1 MRNVVLIIHFTPH
14 ISHYTSFFYFSPEV
28 FIMQNTLVAPVGVL
42 GFGVEGQST
51 FNYLVRNGVKDIV
64 VMDKNPVNLPQVP
77 AGVNVK
83 VCSGESYLDGLKD
96 CVTVVRSAGVYPM
109 SQELFKF
116 QMNGGLMTSQIQL
129 FLEQTKSK
137 KVVGVTGTL
146 GKGSTVSMI
155 SHILTKCGVNNEIG
169 GNFGV
174 PALDL
179 LETETADRVSIL
191 ELSSFQLMTL
201 SLSPDV
207 GVVLR
212 VSTEH
217 LDWHKTVEEYRDAKA
232 NLVRWQKRAGTCVYL
247 KDAAP
252 TAKIA
257 AESPAGTKYAV
268 SLKDGPSAGDGD
280 AVIDGATLLIDGEK
294 LFLSDCK
301 VRGIYQLENMA
312 AATLACKALGIKVAD
327 AFEALKSYE
336 TLPFRMEFKGEKKG
350 IEFFNDSYATRP
362 DATIAATAS
371 MKRPFALILGGSEKN
386 ADFTELSQILVNDR
400 PNLKRIALIGATA
413 QRMLESLQQAGLKV
427 TANIFPTLEEAF
439 ADSLQIGEGGT
450 VIMSPA
456 CASFGLFKNY
466 KVRGQ
471 VFDKLVE
478 NV

>member
-1 MRNVVLIIHFTPH
+1 
-14 ISHYTSFFYFSPEV
+14 
-28 FIMQNTLVAPVGVL
+28 MQNSIVAPVGVL

-51 FNYLVRNGVKDIV
+51 FNYLVRSGIKDIV
-64 VMDKNPVNLPQVP
+64 VMDKNPISLPKVP

-83 VCSGESYLDGLKD
+83 TFSGDNYMDGLKD

-116 QMNGGLMTSQIQL
+116 QMNGGIMTSQIQL

-179 LETETADRVSIL
+179 LESETSDRVSIL

-201 SLSPDV
+201 SVSPDV
-207 GVVLR
+207 AVVLR

-217 LDWHKTVEEYRDAKA
+217 LDWHKSVEEYRDAKA
-232 NLVRWQKRAGTCVYL
+232 NLVRWQKRGGTCVFL

-257 AESPAGTKYAV
+257 AESPATTKYAIT
-268 SLKDGPSAGDGD
+268 LADGPNFGDGD
-280 AVIDGATLLIDGEK
+280 AVIDGATLAIDDEK
-294 LFLSDCK
+294 LFLEDCK

-312 AATLACKALGIKVAD
+312 AATLAVKALGIKVAD

-336 TLPFRMEFKGEKKG
+336 TLPFRMEFKGEKNG
-350 IEFFNDSYATRP
+350 IEFYNDSYATRP

-386 ADFTELSQILVNDR
+386 ADFTELSKILVEER

-413 QRMLESLQQAGLKV
+413 QRMLESLQQAGLQIP
-427 TANIFPTLEEAF
+427 ANIVPTLEEAF
-439 ADSLQIGEGGT
+439 ADSLAIGKGGT

-471 VFDKLVE
+471 VFDKLVAE
-478 NV
+478 Q

>member
-1 MRNVVLIIHFTPH
+1 MN
-14 ISHYTSFFYFSPEV
+14 
-28 FIMQNTLVAPVGVL
+28 NNLVSPVGIL

-51 FNYLVRNGVKDIV
+51 LRYLFREGVKDIV
-64 VMDKNPVNLPQVP
+64 VMDKNPVNLPEVP

-116 QMNGGLMTSQIQL
+116 QMNGGMMTSQIQL
-129 FLEQTKSK
+129 FLEQTKSN

-155 SHILTKCGVNNEIG
+155 SHILDKCGKANIIG

-179 LETETADRVSIL
+179 LEDDSADRISIL

-232 NLVRWQKRAGTCVYL
+232 NLVRWQKSAGTCVYL

-257 AESPAGTKYAV
+257 SESPARNKLAV
-268 SLKDGPSAGDGD
+268 SFGDGD
-280 AVIDGATLLIDGEK
+280 ANIDGSVLTIGSDRLY
-294 LFLSDCK
+294 LSDCK

-312 AATLACKALGIKVAD
+312 AATLACTALGIKVAD

-350 IEFFNDSYATRP
+350 IEFYNDSYATRP
-362 DATIAATAS
+362 DATIAATGS

-386 ADFTELSQILVNDR
+386 ADFTELSEILVKER
-400 PNLKRIALIGATA
+400 PNLKRVALIGATA
-413 QRMLESLQQAGLKV
+413 ERMLDDLKKAGV
-427 TANIFPTLEEAF
+427 DAAGIQTAIFPTLEEAF
-439 ADSLQIGEGGT
+439 ADSLAIGQDGT

-471 VFDKLVE
+471 VFDKLVADLT
-478 NV
+478 

>member
-1 MRNVVLIIHFTPH
+1 MN
-14 ISHYTSFFYFSPEV
+14 
-28 FIMQNTLVAPVGVL
+28 NNLVSPVGIL

-51 FNYLVRNGVKDIV
+51 LRYLFREGIKEIV
-64 VMDKNPVNLPQVP
+64 VMDKNPVNLPEVP

-83 VCSGESYLDGLKD
+83 VCSGDNYLDGLKD

-109 SQELFKF
+109 SPDLFKF
-116 QMNGGLMTSQIQL
+116 QMNGGMMTSQIQL
-129 FLEQTKSK
+129 FLEQTKSTK
-137 KVVGVTGTL
+137 TVGVTGTL

-155 SHILTKCGVNNEIG
+155 SHILDKCCKANIIG

-179 LETETADRVSIL
+179 LEDDSADRISIL

-201 SLSPDV
+201 SVSPDV
-207 GVVLR
+207 SVVLR

-217 LDWHKTVEEYRDAKA
+217 LDWHQSVEEYRDAKA
-232 NLVRWQKRAGTCVYL
+232 NLVRWQKRDNTCVYL

-257 AESPAGTKYAV
+257 GESPAKNKLSV
-268 SLKDGPSAGDGD
+268 SVADGENGSSDGN
-280 AVIDGATLLIDGEK
+280 AVIEGSTLTIG
-294 LFLSDCK
+294 SDTLDLANCK

-312 AATLACKALGIKVAD
+312 AATLACTALGVKVAD
-327 AFEALKSYE
+327 AFKALESYE

-350 IEFFNDSYATRP
+350 IEFYNDSYATRP
-362 DATIAATAS
+362 DATIAATGS

-386 ADFTELSQILVNDR
+386 ADFTELSNILVKER
-400 PNLKRIALIGATA
+400 PNLKRVALIGATA
-413 QRMLESLQQAGLKV
+413 ERMLADLKKAGVDAAGIK
-427 TANIFPTLEEAF
+427 TAIFPTLEEAF
-439 ADSLQIGEGGT
+439 ADSLAIGEGGT

-471 VFDKLVE
+471 VFDKLVAE
-478 NV
+478 V

>member
-1 MRNVVLIIHFTPH
+1 MRYRKVSGPGEYKHHVV
-14 ISHYTSFFYFSPEV
+14 Y
-28 FIMQNTLVAPVGVL
+28 
-42 GFGVEGQST
+42 
-51 FNYLVRNGVKDIV
+51 
-64 VMDKNPVNLPQVP
+64 
-77 AGVNVK
+77 
-83 VCSGESYLDGLKD
+83 
-96 CVTVVRSAGVYPM
+96 
-109 SQELFKF
+109 
-116 QMNGGLMTSQIQL
+116 
-129 FLEQTKSK
+129 
-137 KVVGVTGTL
+137 
-146 GKGSTVSMI
+146 
-155 SHILTKCGVNNEIG
+155 
-169 GNFGV
+169 
-174 PALDL
+174 
-179 LETETADRVSIL
+179 
-191 ELSSFQLMTL
+191 
-201 SLSPDV
+201 
-207 GVVLR
+207 
-212 VSTEH
+212 
-217 LDWHKTVEEYRDAKA
+217 
-232 NLVRWQKRAGTCVYL
+232 RAGHS
-247 KDAAP
+247 
-252 TAKIA
+252 

-427 TANIFPTLEEAF
+427 TANIFPNLEEAF

>member
-1 MRNVVLIIHFTPH
+1 
-14 ISHYTSFFYFSPEV
+14 
-28 FIMQNTLVAPVGVL
+28 MQNTLVSPVGIL

-51 FNYLVRNGVKDIV
+51 LRYLFREGVKDIV
-64 VMDKNPVNLPQVP
+64 VMDKNPVTLPEVP

-83 VCSGESYLDGLKD
+83 VCSGENYLDGLKD

-109 SQELFKF
+109 SKELFQF

-129 FLEQTKSK
+129 FLEQTRSA

-155 SHILTKCGVNNEIG
+155 SHILDKCGKTNAIG

-179 LETETADRVSIL
+179 LEDETPNRISIL

-201 SLSPDV
+201 SVSPDV

-232 NLVRWQKRAGTCVYL
+232 NLVRWQKREGTCVYL
-247 KDAAP
+247 KDAEP

-257 AESPAGTKYAV
+257 SESPAKTKYAV
-268 SLKDGPSAGDGD
+268 SLKDGESAGDGD
-280 AVIDGATLLIDGEK
+280 AVIDGATLTIDGET
-294 LFLSDCK
+294 LYLSDCK

-312 AATLACKALGIKVAD
+312 AATLACKALGVKVAD

-336 TLPFRMEFKGEKKG
+336 TLPFRMEFKGEKNG
-350 IEFFNDSYATRP
+350 IEFYNDSYATRP

-386 ADFTELSQILVNDR
+386 ADFTELSNILVKER
-400 PNLKRIALIGATA
+400 PNLKQIALIGATA
-413 QRMLESLQQAGLKV
+413 ERMLADLKKAGVDEAGIK
-427 TANIFPTLEEAF
+427 TAIFPTLEEAF
-439 ADSLQIGEGGT
+439 ADSLNIGKGGT

-478 NV
+478 SV

>member
-1 MRNVVLIIHFTPH
+1 
-14 ISHYTSFFYFSPEV
+14 
-28 FIMQNTLVAPVGVL
+28 MQNTLVSPVGIL

-51 FNYLVRNGVKDIV
+51 LRYLFREGVKDIV
-64 VMDKNPVNLPQVP
+64 VMDKNPVSLPEVP
-77 AGVNVK
+77 AGVKVK
-83 VCSGESYLDGLKD
+83 VSSGENYLDGLKD

-109 SQELFKF
+109 SKELFQF

-129 FLEQTKSK
+129 FLEQTRSA
-137 KVVGVTGTL
+137 KVIGVTGTL

-155 SHILTKCGVNNEIG
+155 SHILDKCGKANSIG

-179 LETETADRVSIL
+179 LEDETPDRISIL

-201 SLSPDV
+201 SVSPDV

-217 LDWHKTVEEYRDAKA
+217 LDWHKSVEEYRDAKA
-232 NLVRWQKRAGTCVYL
+232 NLVRWQKRDGACVYL
-247 KDAAP
+247 KDAEP

-257 AESPAGTKYAV
+257 AESPAKTKYAV
-268 SLKDGPSAGDGD
+268 SLADGPSAGDGD
-280 AVIDGATLLIDGEK
+280 AVIDGATLTISGQTLD
-294 LFLSDCK
+294 LADCK
-301 VRGIYQLENMA
+301 VHGIYQLENMA
-312 AATLACKALGIKVAD
+312 AATLACKAIGIGVAE

-336 TLPFRMEFKGEKKG
+336 TLPYRMEFKGEKNG
-350 IEFFNDSYATRP
+350 IEFYNDSYATRP
-362 DATIAATAS
+362 DATIAATGS

-386 ADFTELSQILVNDR
+386 ADFTELSKILVEQR

-413 QRMLESLQQAGLKV
+413 ERMLDDLKKAGVDEAGIK
-427 TANIFPTLEEAF
+427 TAIFPTLEEAF
-439 ADSLQIGEGGT
+439 ADSLNIGKGGT

-471 VFDKLVE
+471 VFDKLVAGI
-478 NV
+478 

>member
-1 MRNVVLIIHFTPH
+1 MDSN
-14 ISHYTSFFYFSPEV
+14 
-28 FIMQNTLVAPVGVL
+28 LVAPVGVL

-51 FNYLVRNGVKDIV
+51 FNYLIRSGIKDIV
-64 VMDKNPVNLPQVP
+64 VMDKNPVNLPDVP

-83 VCSGESYLDGLKD
+83 TFSGDNYMDGLKD

-109 SQELFKF
+109 SQDLFKF

-129 FLEQTKSK
+129 FLEQTNSK
-137 KVVGVTGTL
+137 KTIGVTGTL

-179 LETETADRVSIL
+179 LETETPDRVSIL

-201 SLSPDV
+201 SVSPDV

-232 NLVRWQKRAGTCVYL
+232 NLVRWQKRNGTCVYL
-247 KDAAP
+247 KEAEP
-252 TAKIA
+252 TVKIA
-257 AESPAGTKYAV
+257 GESPAATKYAV
-268 SLKDGPSAGDGD
+268 SYANGTGNGD
-280 AVIDGATLLIDGEK
+280 AVIDGASLAIDGEK

-312 AATLACKALGIKVAD
+312 AATLAVKAIGIKVAD

-336 TLPFRMEFKGEKKG
+336 TLPFRMEFKGEKNG
-350 IEFFNDSYATRP
+350 IEFYNDSYATRP

-386 ADFTELSQILVNDR
+386 ADFTELSQILVKDR
-400 PNLKRIALIGATA
+400 PNLKRVALIGATA
-413 QRMLESLQQAGLKV
+413 ERMLESLMQAGLQVPAK
-427 TANIFPTLEEAF
+427 IFPTLEEAF
-439 ADSLQIGEGGT
+439 ADSLAIGEGGT

-471 VFDKLVE
+471 VFDKLVNE
-478 NV
+478 L

>member
-1 MRNVVLIIHFTPH
+1 MNSNLI
-14 ISHYTSFFYFSPEV
+14 
-28 FIMQNTLVAPVGVL
+28 APVGVL

-51 FNYLVRNGVKDIV
+51 FNYLVRSGIKDIV
-64 VMDKNPVNLPQVP
+64 VMDKNPVNLPEVP

-83 VCSGESYLDGLKD
+83 VCSGENYMDGLKD

-109 SQELFKF
+109 SPALFKF

-179 LETETADRVSIL
+179 LKDETADRVSIL

-207 GVVLR
+207 AVVLR

-217 LDWHKTVEEYRDAKA
+217 LDWHQSVEEYRDAKA
-232 NLVRWQKRAGTCVYL
+232 NLVRWQKRDGACVYL

-257 AESPAGTKYAV
+257 SESPAKTKYAV
-268 SLKDGPSAGDGD
+268 SLNDDGD
-280 AVIDGATLLIDGEK
+280 AVIEGATLTIDGEK

-336 TLPFRMEFKGEKKG
+336 TLPFRMEFKGEKRG

-386 ADFTELSQILVNDR
+386 ADFTELSGILVKQR
-400 PNLKRIALIGATA
+400 PNLMRIALIGATA
-413 QRMLESLQQAGLKV
+413 ERMLESLTQAGLQVPAK
-427 TANIFPTLEEAF
+427 IFPTLEEAF
-439 ADSLQIGEGGT
+439 ADSLAIGKGGA

-471 VFDKLVE
+471 VFDKLVAE
-478 NV
+478 VK

>member
-1 MRNVVLIIHFTPH
+1 MN
-14 ISHYTSFFYFSPEV
+14 
-28 FIMQNTLVAPVGVL
+28 NNLVSPVGIL

-51 FNYLVRNGVKDIV
+51 LRYLFREGVKEIV
-64 VMDKNPVNLPQVP
+64 VMDKNPVNLPEAP
-77 AGVNVK
+77 IGINVK
-83 VCSGESYLDGLKD
+83 VFSGENYLDGLRE

-109 SQELFKF
+109 SQDLFKF
-116 QMNGGLMTSQIQL
+116 QMNGGMMTSQIQL

-137 KVVGVTGTL
+137 KVIGVTGTL

-155 SHILTKCGVNNEIG
+155 SHILDKCGKANIIG

-179 LETETADRVSIL
+179 LEDDTAERVSIL

-201 SLSPDV
+201 SKSPDV

-217 LDWHKTVEEYRDAKA
+217 LDWHTSVEEYRDAKA
-232 NLVRWQKRAGTCVYL
+232 NLVRWQKSAGTCVYL

-252 TAKIA
+252 SAKIA
-257 AESPAGTKYAV
+257 SESPARNKLAV
-268 SLKDGPSAGDGD
+268 SFGDGD
-280 AVIDGATLLIDGEK
+280 ANIEGSVLTIGNDK

-312 AATLACKALGIKVAD
+312 AATLAVSALGIKTAD

-362 DATIAATAS
+362 DATIAATGS

-386 ADFTELSQILVNDR
+386 ADFTELSEILVKDR

-413 QRMLESLQQAGLKV
+413 ERMLADLKKAGVDEAGIK
-427 TANIFPTLEEAF
+427 TAIFPTLEEAF
-439 ADSLQIGEGGT
+439 ADSLSIGEGGT

-471 VFDKLVE
+471 VFDKLVADLD
-478 NV
+478 

>member
-1 MRNVVLIIHFTPH
+1 
-14 ISHYTSFFYFSPEV
+14 
-28 FIMQNTLVAPVGVL
+28 MQNTLVSPVGIL

-51 FNYLVRNGVKDIV
+51 LRYLFREGIKDIV
-64 VMDKNPVNLPQVP
+64 VMDKNPVTLPDVP

-83 VCSGESYLDGLKD
+83 VCSGENYLDGLKD

-109 SQELFKF
+109 SPELFKF

-129 FLEQTKSK
+129 FLEQTQSK
-137 KVVGVTGTL
+137 ATVGVTGTL

-155 SHILTKCGVNNEIG
+155 SHILDKCGKANSIG

-179 LETETADRVSIL
+179 LEDETPDRISIL

-201 SLSPDV
+201 SVSPDV

-217 LDWHKTVEEYRDAKA
+217 LDWHKSVEEYRDAKA
-232 NLVRWQKRAGTCVYL
+232 NLVRWQKREGTCVYL
-247 KDAAP
+247 KDAEP

-257 AESPAGTKYAV
+257 SESPAKTKYAV
-268 SLKDGPSAGDGD
+268 SLADGASNGDGD
-280 AVIDGATLLIDGEK
+280 AVIDGATLTIDGST
-294 LFLSDCK
+294 LYLADCK

-312 AATLACKALGIKVAD
+312 AATLACKALGVKVAE

-336 TLPFRMEFKGEKKG
+336 TLPFRMEFKGEKHG
-350 IEFFNDSYATRP
+350 IEFYNDSYATRP
-362 DATIAATAS
+362 DATIAATGS

-386 ADFTELSQILVNDR
+386 ADFTELSEILVKQR
-400 PNLKRIALIGATA
+400 PNLKRVALIGATA
-413 QRMLESLQQAGLKV
+413 ERMLADLKKAGVDEAGIK
-427 TANIFPTLEEAF
+427 TAIFPTLEEAF
-439 ADSLQIGEGGT
+439 ADSLNIGEGGT

-478 NV
+478 GV

>member
-1 MRNVVLIIHFTPH
+1 
-14 ISHYTSFFYFSPEV
+14 
-28 FIMQNTLVAPVGVL
+28 MQNSIVAPVGVL

-51 FNYLVRNGVKDIV
+51 FNYLVRSGIKDIV
-64 VMDKNPVNLPQVP
+64 VMDKNPVSLPEVP

-83 VCSGESYLDGLKD
+83 TFSGDNYMDGLKD

-155 SHILTKCGVNNEIG
+155 SHILTKSGVNNEIG

-179 LETETADRVSIL
+179 LETETSDRVSIL

-207 GVVLR
+207 AVVLR

-217 LDWHKTVEEYRDAKA
+217 LDWHKSVEEYRDAKA
-232 NLVRWQKRAGTCVYL
+232 NLVRWQKRGGTCVFL

-257 AESPAGTKYAV
+257 AESPATTKYAIT
-268 SLKDGPSAGDGD
+268 LADGPNFGDGD
-280 AVIDGATLLIDGEK
+280 AVINGATLTIDDEK
-294 LFLSDCK
+294 LFLADCK

-312 AATLACKALGIKVAD
+312 AATLVVKALGIKVAD

-336 TLPFRMEFKGEKKG
+336 TLPFRMEFKGEKNG
-350 IEFFNDSYATRP
+350 IEFYNDSYATRP

-386 ADFTELSQILVNDR
+386 ADFTELSKILVEER

-413 QRMLESLQQAGLKV
+413 QRMLDSLQQAGLQIP
-427 TANIFPTLEEAF
+427 ANIFPTLEEAF
-439 ADSLQIGEGGT
+439 ADSLAIGKGGT

-471 VFDKLVE
+471 VFDKLVAE
-478 NV
+478 L

>member
-1 MRNVVLIIHFTPH
+1 MNNNLI
-14 ISHYTSFFYFSPEV
+14 
-28 FIMQNTLVAPVGVL
+28 APVGIL

-51 FNYLVRNGVKDIV
+51 LRYLFREGVKDIV
-64 VMDKNPVNLPQVP
+64 VMDKNPVNLPEVP
-77 AGVNVK
+77 AGINVK
-83 VCSGESYLDGLKD
+83 VCSGEKYMDGLKD

-109 SQELFKF
+109 SQELFTF
-116 QMNGGLMTSQIQL
+116 QMNGGMMTSQIQL
-129 FLEQTKSK
+129 FLEQTKSNK
-137 KVVGVTGTL
+137 TVGVTGTL

-155 SHILTKCGVNNEIG
+155 SHILDKCGQPNAIG

-179 LETETADRVSIL
+179 LEDDSADRISIL

-201 SLSPDV
+201 SVSPDV

-232 NLVRWQKRAGTCVYL
+232 NLVRWQKNAGTCVYL

-252 TAKIA
+252 SAKIA
-257 AESPAGTKYAV
+257 GESPAKNKLSV
-268 SLKDGPSAGDGD
+268 SVADGENGSNDGN
-280 AVIDGATLLIDGEK
+280 AIIEGSILTIGNEK

-312 AATLACKALGIKVAD
+312 AATLACTALGIKVAD

-350 IEFFNDSYATRP
+350 IEFYNDSYATRP
-362 DATIAATAS
+362 DATIAATGS

-386 ADFTELSQILVNDR
+386 ADFTELSNILVKDR
-400 PNLKRIALIGATA
+400 PNLKRVALIGATA
-413 QRMLESLQQAGLKV
+413 ERMLADLKKAGVDAAGIK
-427 TANIFPTLEEAF
+427 TAIFPTLEEAF
-439 ADSLQIGEGGT
+439 ADSLNIGEGGT

-471 VFDKLVE
+471 VFDKLVADLG
-478 NV
+478 

>member
-1 MRNVVLIIHFTPH
+1 MN
-14 ISHYTSFFYFSPEV
+14 
-28 FIMQNTLVAPVGVL
+28 NNLVAPVGIL

-51 FNYLVRNGVKDIV
+51 LRYLFREGVKEVV
-64 VMDKNPVNLPQVP
+64 VMDKNPVNLPEVP

-83 VCSGESYLDGLKD
+83 VCSGEKHLDGLRD

-109 SQELFKF
+109 SQDLFKF
-116 QMNGGLMTSQIQL
+116 QMNGGMMTSQIQL
-129 FLEQTKSK
+129 FLEQTKSTK
-137 KVVGVTGTL
+137 TVGVTGTL

-155 SHILTKCGVNNEIG
+155 SHILDKCGKANIIG

-179 LETETADRVSIL
+179 LEDDSADRISIL

-201 SLSPDV
+201 SVSPDV

-217 LDWHKTVEEYRDAKA
+217 LDWHQSVEEYRDAKA
-232 NLVRWQKRAGTCVYL
+232 NLVRWQKNASTCVYL

-252 TAKIA
+252 SAKIA
-257 AESPAGTKYAV
+257 GESPAKNKLSV
-268 SLKDGPSAGDGD
+268 SVADGENGSCDGN
-280 AVIDGATLLIDGEK
+280 AVIEGSTLTIGSDK
-294 LFLSDCK
+294 LYLSDCK

-312 AATLACKALGIKVAD
+312 AATLACTALGVKVAD

-350 IEFFNDSYATRP
+350 IEFYNDSYATRP
-362 DATIAATAS
+362 DATIAATGS

-386 ADFTELSQILVNDR
+386 ADFTELSEILVKDR
-400 PNLKRIALIGATA
+400 PNLKRVALIGATA
-413 QRMLESLQQAGLKV
+413 ERMLADLKKAGVDAAGIK
-427 TANIFPTLEEAF
+427 TAIFPTLEEAF
-439 ADSLQIGEGGT
+439 ADSLAIGEGGT

-471 VFDKLVE
+471 VFDKLVAD
-478 NV
+478 V

>member
-1 MRNVVLIIHFTPH
+1 
-14 ISHYTSFFYFSPEV
+14 
-28 FIMQNTLVAPVGVL
+28 MQNSIVAPVGVL

-51 FNYLVRNGVKDIV
+51 FNYLVRSGIKDIV
-64 VMDKNPVNLPQVP
+64 VMDKNPVSLPEVP

-83 VCSGESYLDGLKD
+83 TFSGDNYMEGLKD

-179 LETETADRVSIL
+179 LETETSDRVSIL

-201 SLSPDV
+201 SVSPDV
-207 GVVLR
+207 AVVLR

-217 LDWHKTVEEYRDAKA
+217 LDWHKSVEEYRDAKA
-232 NLVRWQKRAGTCVYL
+232 NLVRWQKRGGTCVFL

-257 AESPAGTKYAV
+257 AESPATTKYAIT
-268 SLKDGPSAGDGD
+268 LADGPNFGDGD
-280 AVIDGATLLIDGEK
+280 AVIDGATLAIDDEK
-294 LFLSDCK
+294 LFLEDCK

-312 AATLACKALGIKVAD
+312 AATLAVKALGIKVAD

-336 TLPFRMEFKGEKKG
+336 TLPFRMEFKGEKNG
-350 IEFFNDSYATRP
+350 IEFYNDSYATRP

-386 ADFTELSQILVNDR
+386 ADFTELSKILVEER

-413 QRMLESLQQAGLKV
+413 QRMLESLTQAGLQIP
-427 TANIFPTLEEAF
+427 ANIFPTLEEAF
-439 ADSLQIGEGGT
+439 ADSLAIGKGGT

-471 VFDKLVE
+471 VFDKLVAE
-478 NV
+478 Q

>member
-1 MRNVVLIIHFTPH
+1 
-14 ISHYTSFFYFSPEV
+14 
-28 FIMQNTLVAPVGVL
+28 
-42 GFGVEGQST
+42 
-51 FNYLVRNGVKDIV
+51 
-64 VMDKNPVNLPQVP
+64 
-77 AGVNVK
+77 
-83 VCSGESYLDGLKD
+83 
-96 CVTVVRSAGVYPM
+96 
-109 SQELFKF
+109 
-116 QMNGGLMTSQIQL
+116 MNGGLMTSQIQL

-137 KVVGVTGTL
+137 KTVGVTGTL

-155 SHILTKCGVNNEIG
+155 SHILNAVGAPNEIG

-179 LETETADRVSIL
+179 LETETPDRISIL

-201 SLSPDV
+201 SVSPDV
-207 GVVLR
+207 AVVLR

-217 LDWHKTVEEYRDAKA
+217 LDWHKSVEEYRDAKA
-232 NLVRWQKRAGTCVYL
+232 NLVRWQKRDGACVFL

-257 AESPAGTKYAV
+257 SESPAKTKYAV
-268 SLKDGPSAGDGD
+268 ALADGQSNGEGD
-280 AVIDGATLLIDGEK
+280 AVIDGATLAIDGEK

-312 AATLACKALGIKVAD
+312 AATLACKALGIRVAD
-327 AFEALKSYE
+327 AFAALKTYD
-336 TLPFRMEFKGEKKG
+336 TLPFRMEFKGEKGG

-371 MKRPFALILGGSEKN
+371 MDRPFALILGGSEKN
-386 ADFTELSQILVNDR
+386 ADFTELSKILVTER

-413 QRMLESLQQAGLKV
+413 ERMLESLAQADLD
-427 TANIFPTLEEAF
+427 TAKITAKIFPTLEEAF
-439 ADSLQIGEGGT
+439 QDSLSIGKGGI

-466 KVRGQ
+466 KERGKA
-471 VFDKLVE
+471 FDKLVE
-478 NV
+478 AV

>member
-1 MRNVVLIIHFTPH
+1 MN
-14 ISHYTSFFYFSPEV
+14 
-28 FIMQNTLVAPVGVL
+28 NNLVSPVGIL

-51 FNYLVRNGVKDIV
+51 LRYLFREGVKDIV
-64 VMDKNPVNLPQVP
+64 VMDKNPVNLPEVP

-116 QMNGGLMTSQIQL
+116 QMNGGMMTSQIQL
-129 FLEQTKSK
+129 FLEQTKSN

-155 SHILTKCGVNNEIG
+155 SHILDKCGKANIIG

-179 LETETADRVSIL
+179 LEDDSADRISIL

-232 NLVRWQKRAGTCVYL
+232 NLVRWQKSAGTCVYL

-257 AESPAGTKYAV
+257 SESPARNKLAV
-268 SLKDGPSAGDGD
+268 SFGDGD
-280 AVIDGATLLIDGEK
+280 ANIDGSVLTIGSDK
-294 LFLSDCK
+294 LYLSDCK

-312 AATLACKALGIKVAD
+312 AATLACTALGIKVAD

-336 TLPFRMEFKGEKKG
+336 ALPFRMEFKGEKKG
-350 IEFFNDSYATRP
+350 IEFYNDSYATRP
-362 DATIAATAS
+362 DATIAATGS

-386 ADFTELSQILVNDR
+386 ADFTELSEILVRDR
-400 PNLKRIALIGATA
+400 PNLKRVALIGATA
-413 QRMLESLQQAGLKV
+413 ERMLDDLKKAGV
-427 TANIFPTLEEAF
+427 DAAGIQTAIFPTLEEAF
-439 ADSLQIGEGGT
+439 ADSLNIGEGGT

-471 VFDKLVE
+471 VFDKLVDD
-478 NV
+478 VK